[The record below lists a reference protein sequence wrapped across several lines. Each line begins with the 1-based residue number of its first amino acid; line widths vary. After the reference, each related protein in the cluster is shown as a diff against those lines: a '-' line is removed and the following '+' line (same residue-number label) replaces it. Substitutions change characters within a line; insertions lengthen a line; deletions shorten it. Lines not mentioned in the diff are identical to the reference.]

1 MQTKGRKSSLKKYIP
16 VLALYKPFHALS
28 HMCSQLISRK
38 TKDTGDVD
46 EDGNPIQLE
55 DVEKEG
61 DGEVGDEAVSI
72 PRLQEMDEDV
82 KAEVE
87 VNAEQEEA
95 AFNGDGV
102 EAVPVNTGDI
112 KPNLAE
118 VEPSGAGQMGGAQSN
133 GAYGADGDD
142 GGSTDAKPKRGRP
155 KGSGGKAKTQA

>member
-1 MQTKGRKSSLKKYIP
+1 MQ
-16 VLALYKPFHALS
+16 PFHAIS
-28 HMCSQLISRK
+28 NTCSQLTSRK
-38 TKDTGDVD
+38 TKDTGEVD
-46 EDGNPIQLE
+46 EDGNPIKLE

-61 DGEVGDEAVSI
+61 DGEIGDEAVST
-72 PRLQEMDEDV
+72 PRLQDVDEDV

-102 EAVPVNTGDI
+102 EAEPVNTGDI

-118 VEPSGAGQMGGAQSN
+118 VEPSGAGQMGGAQPN
-133 GAYGADGDD
+133 GADGAD
-142 GGSTDAKPKRGRP
+142 GVVGDSTDAKPKRGRP

>member
-16 VLALYKPFHALS
+16 LLALYKPFHAFS
-28 HMCSQLISRK
+28 DMSSQLTSRK
-38 TKDTGDVD
+38 TKDTGEVD
-46 EDGNPIQLE
+46 EDGNPIKLE

-61 DGEVGDEAVSI
+61 DGEIGDEAVST
-72 PRLQEMDEDV
+72 PRVQDVDEDL

-102 EAVPVNTGDI
+102 EAVPVTTGDT

-118 VEPSGAGQMGGAQSN
+118 VEPSGAGQMGGAQPN
-133 GAYGADGDD
+133 GADGAD
-142 GGSTDAKPKRGRP
+142 GVDGDSTDAKPKRGRP